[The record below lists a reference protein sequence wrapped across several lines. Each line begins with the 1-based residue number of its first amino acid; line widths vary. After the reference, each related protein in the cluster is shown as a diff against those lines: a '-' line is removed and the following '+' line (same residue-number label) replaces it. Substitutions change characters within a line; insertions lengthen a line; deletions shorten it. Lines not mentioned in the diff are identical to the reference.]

1 MKAKPSKARARRPQP
16 VLDTRASEDMTA
28 EQAALL
34 RPLARDTYEL
44 EVFSTQLTQ
53 TEAAKR
59 IAMLKAKLT
68 LQGEPPH
75 TL

>member
-1 MKAKPSKARARRPQP
+1 MKPKPSKARGRRPQP
-16 VLDTRASEDMTA
+16 ILDTGAGERMTA
-28 EQAALL
+28 EQTALL
-34 RPLARDTYEL
+34 RQLARDAYEHDA
-44 EVFSTQLTQ
+44 FSASLTQ

-59 IAMLKAKLT
+59 IVMLKAKLT

>member
-1 MKAKPSKARARRPQP
+1 MKAKQPKARGRRPRP
-16 VLDTRASEDMTA
+16 ALDTGAGERMTA

-34 RPLARDTYEL
+34 RQLARDAYEL
-44 EVFSTQLTQ
+44 ETFSAQLTQ
-53 TEAAKR
+53 KEAAKR
-59 IAMLKAKLT
+59 IAMLKAKLA

>member
-1 MKAKPSKARARRPQP
+1 
-16 VLDTRASEDMTA
+16 
-28 EQAALL
+28 
-34 RPLARDTYEL
+34 
-44 EVFSTQLTQ
+44 VFSTRVTQ